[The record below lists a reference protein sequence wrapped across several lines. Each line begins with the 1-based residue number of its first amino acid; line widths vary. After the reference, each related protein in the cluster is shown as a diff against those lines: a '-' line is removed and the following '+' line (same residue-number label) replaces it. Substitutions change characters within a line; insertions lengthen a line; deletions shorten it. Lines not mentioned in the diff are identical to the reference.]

1 MIKTQDLA
9 YTYSGG
15 PSFRFP
21 AIECSPEEQLLI
33 LGQSGVGKSTLLHLV
48 GGLMKPTAGH
58 IWIGDSDITTLDGKQ
73 MDQYRG
79 NNIGIIFQQNHFV
92 AALSVIDNLQLAQS
106 LSGNTVDKARC
117 QALLDRLNIGRKAT
131 KNTNALSQGE
141 KQRVAIA
148 RAMVNKPK
156 LILADEPTSAL
167 DDDNCQEVIHLLRE
181 QAADEKAAL
190 IIVTHDG
197 RLKEV
202 VPQQIELSKEV
213 KI

>member
-1 MIKTQDLA
+1 MIKTQDLT
-9 YTYSGG
+9 YTYADG

-21 AIECSPEEQLLI
+21 DMECNSQEQLLI
-33 LGQSGVGKSTLLHLV
+33 LGQSGVGKSTLLHLI
-48 GGLMKPTAGH
+48 GGLMRPSAGH
-58 IWIGDSDITTLDGKQ
+58 IYIGDTDITKLDGKR
-73 MDQYRG
+73 MDQFRG
-79 NNIGIIFQQNHFV
+79 NHIGIIFQQNHFV
-92 AALSVIDNLQLAQS
+92 SALSVIDNLQLAQS
-106 LSGNTVDKARC
+106 LSGNIVNKARC

-148 RAMVNKPK
+148 RAMVNSPK
-156 LILADEPTSAL
+156 IILADEPTSAL

-202 VPQQIELSKEV
+202 VPHQIELSKDV